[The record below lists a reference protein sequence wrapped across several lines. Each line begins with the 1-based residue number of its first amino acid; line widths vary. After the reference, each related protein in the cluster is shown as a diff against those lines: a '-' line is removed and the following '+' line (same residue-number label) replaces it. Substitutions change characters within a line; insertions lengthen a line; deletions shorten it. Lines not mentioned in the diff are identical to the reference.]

1 MENTSNYGLKRWD
14 PKDRILHT
22 EFNLIFELREIDPDL
37 ESLYWDLYVP
47 LSAFPRLDPQDTRR
61 MALERVMNDAVNL
74 LDLRTP
80 YSDAY
85 MDTVRQALSLIHI

>member
-1 MENTSNYGLKRWD
+1 
-14 PKDRILHT
+14 
-22 EFNLIFELREIDPDL
+22 
-37 ESLYWDLYVP
+37 
-47 LSAFPRLDPQDTRR
+47 

-85 MDTVRQALSLIHI
+85 MDTVRQARAYLQEHLYEEHGWPRGHHCQLHWPYAYRRGLVVDRGPDPGEGGPQLCHRAQAHGRVSGV